1 MRRTYYTPIA
11 IKTYGGRDRRQDL
24 DGRIYED
31 MCWQS
36 FDDALFRLHN
46 TVKVSERGE
55 AQAAYI
61 QELKHLLDLEVRDAH
76 STFANEDPGSSA
88 LKKMKHRYRRY
99 VAGRHQL
106 LELMEQGDGAI
117 LAAIDDKVIIFQGHR
132 CVIFYPVLDLPLDY
146 ILNLY
151 LQRRFISPL

>member
-1 MRRTYYTPIA
+1 
-11 IKTYGGRDRRQDL
+11 
-24 DGRIYED
+24 

-55 AQAAYI
+55 ARTAYI
-61 QELKHLLDLEVRDAH
+61 RELKSLLDLEVRDAH
-76 STFANEDPGSSA
+76 SAFASEEPGSSEH
-88 LKKMKHRYRRY
+88 KKMKHRYRRY

-117 LAAIDDKVIIFQGHR
+117 LAAIDDKVIIFKGHR
-132 CVIFYPVLDLPLDY
+132 WVF
-146 ILNLY
+146 
-151 LQRRFISPL
+151 FIMYSTCRSITV